1 MTESTT
7 GQNPT
12 TAGLKVMNEL
22 RVEFDKQL
30 EGTTNPQDF
39 YLQRMAPAVRN
50 VYGSDLSDY
59 QVLDVCAALQELA
72 ECDKCTGYPCR
83 KSSTR
88 GKGKGFK
95 PIIQVDTRWGLS
107 IAAARCKTYSDHFRQ
122 EALARKFK
130 QAKIPP
136 CYKGKTYAD
145 YHVDAQNKDAV
156 TFAKT
161 LSRAG
166 YRGAYFFGE
175 VGTGKTFLAALI
187 AQEFLSAGKSVLFEK
202 VADLLTEFYAIY
214 RGQGGSEDSL
224 LDDLYNVDL
233 LVLDD
238 FGIEKSTQFVGATL
252 CKILDARYNR
262 EDVTTLITSNYTL
275 EQIKRRL
282 NNPSDL
288 QSGDLCLNGSRIYDR
303 CREICKP
310 ILFKGESRRRG

>member
-1 MTESTT
+1 MTESTMAK
-7 GQNPT
+7 NPT
-12 TAGLKVMNEL
+12 TAGLEAMRNL
-22 RVEFDKQL
+22 RNFMDKQL
-30 EGTTNPQDF
+30 EDATNPREF

-50 VYGSDLSDY
+50 AYGDLSDF
-59 QVLDVCAALQELA
+59 QVLEVCAALQELN
-72 ECDKCTGYPCR
+72 ECDKCTGYPCH

-88 GKGKGFK
+88 GTGKGFI
-95 PIIQVDTRWGLS
+95 PVIQVDARWGLS
-107 IAAARCKTYSDHFRQ
+107 IAAMRCKTYGEHFRQ
-122 EALARKFK
+122 VALERKFK

-136 CYKGKTYAD
+136 CYKGKTFAAYR
-145 YHVDAQNKDAV
+145 VDALNKDAV

-161 LSRAG
+161 LSQAC
-166 YRGAYFFGE
+166 YRGAYFYGE
-175 VGTGKTFLAALI
+175 VGTGKTFLAAII
-187 AQEFLSAGKSVLFEK
+187 AQEFLNAGKSVLFEK

-288 QSGDLCLNGSRIYDR
+288 QQGDLCLNGSRIYDR

-310 ILFKGESRRRG
+310 ILFKGESRRR